1 MEETLISLKMI
12 EIDLINN
19 LEKISSEIPN
29 RILKLEGCILKEN
42 YEEKLEIL
50 IFKGFSSSTT
60 HPIEIDLEKKV
71 IELNYLINNF
81 KLYKAPLTEKNNNF
95 IKEIDTQLMSLS
107 SLIDNNNDFKS
118 VIKSPI
124 FSADE
129 QLSLM
134 NDILETMKI
143 DGIIKN
149 FIGALCENRR
159 LSLLPDIIK
168 AFHSFLLNLNK
179 QATAKV
185 TSAKP
190 LSDKQK
196 ENIKSMLSEHF
207 SLDVDVEIIID
218 EEILG
223 GLVVQMGS

>member
-1 MEETLISLKMI
+1 MNQSILDSAVGLPGRYALSLF
-12 EIDLINN
+12 EIA
-19 LEKISSEIPN
+19 K
-29 RILKLEGCILKEN
+29 
-42 YEEKLEIL
+42 EEK
-50 IFKGFSSSTT
+50 
-60 HPIEIDLEKKV
+60 
-71 IELNYLINNF
+71 
-81 KLYKAPLTEKNNNF
+81 YKNF
-95 IKEIDTQLMSLS
+95 IQEIDTQLMSLS

-124 FSADE
+124 FSTDE
-129 QLSLM
+129 QLSIM

-149 FIGALCENRR
+149 FIGVLCENRR

-207 SLDVDVEIIID
+207 SLDVDVEVIID

-223 GLVVQMGS
+223 GLVVQMGSKMIDTSLLTRLKSIKNVMNEV

>member
-1 MEETLISLKMI
+1 MNIILSCTKPDASLQELIEDFRVQLKGPSK
-12 EIDLINN
+12 DLSQ
-19 LEKISSEIPN
+19 E
-29 RILKLEGCILKEN
+29 
-42 YEEKLEIL
+42 
-50 IFKGFSSSTT
+50 
-60 HPIEIDLEKKV
+60 
-71 IELNYLINNF
+71 
-81 KLYKAPLTEKNNNF
+81 EKNNNF

-124 FSADE
+124 FSTDE
-129 QLSLM
+129 QLSIM

-149 FIGALCENRR
+149 FIGVLCENRR
-159 LSLLPDIIK
+159 LSLLPEIIK

-190 LSDKQK
+190 LSYKQK

-207 SLDVDVEIIID
+207 SLDVDVEVIID

-223 GLVVQMGS
+223 GLVVQMGSKMIDTSLLTRLKSIKNVMNEV

>member
-1 MEETLISLKMI
+1 MNQSILDSAVGLPGRYALSLF
-12 EIDLINN
+12 EITQ
-19 LEKISSEIPN
+19 E
-29 RILKLEGCILKEN
+29 
-42 YEEKLEIL
+42 
-50 IFKGFSSSTT
+50 
-60 HPIEIDLEKKV
+60 
-71 IELNYLINNF
+71 
-81 KLYKAPLTEKNNNF
+81 EKNNNF

-124 FSADE
+124 FSTDE
-129 QLSLM
+129 QLSIM
-134 NDILETMKI
+134 NDILETIKI
-143 DGIIKN
+143 HGIIKN
-149 FIGALCENRR
+149 FIGVLCENRR

-196 ENIKSMLSEHF
+196 ENIKSMLSDHF
-207 SLDVDVEIIID
+207 SLDVDVEVIID

-223 GLVVQMGS
+223 GLVVQMGSRMIDTSLLTRLKSIKNVMNEV